1 MKPSLGK
8 TLSSKS
14 FWLNNIVYIVCVLAF
29 IVFAIINPVL
39 VSKDNIMNIL
49 ASASTFI
56 VLGTGVAFALL
67 IQQTDLSVGSIM
79 YAAAAIMFYFFKQD
93 KNLPIPVVML
103 IGIAVGIA
111 VGLINGVIIATLKV
125 YAFLPT
131 LATQVAFRGLGL
143 IIAGASISN
152 MPMKWAKIVSLRWFG
167 MPAYIIISFLLA
179 IAAQLF
185 LVYTKLG
192 RHIYATGDNEK
203 IAKEKGINTY
213 GIKLFAFAFSGFM
226 AALGGILSCAKT
238 MTASYVIGE
247 GYEFK
252 AITACVLG
260 GVSLNGGR
268 GTVFPGVVIGALII
282 SLISNLLVLFNA
294 DTYIYDIVY
303 GIVIFV
309 VVMIDTFKIIEE
321 KKHLA

>member
-1 MKPSLGK
+1 
-8 TLSSKS
+8 
-14 FWLNNIVYIVCVLAF
+14 
-29 IVFAIINPVL
+29 
-39 VSKDNIMNIL
+39 
-49 ASASTFI
+49 
-56 VLGTGVAFALL
+56 
-67 IQQTDLSVGSIM
+67 
-79 YAAAAIMFYFFKQD
+79 
-93 KNLPIPVVML
+93 
-103 IGIAVGIA
+103 
-111 VGLINGVIIATLKV
+111 
-125 YAFLPT
+125 
-131 LATQVAFRGLGL
+131 
-143 IIAGASISN
+143 
-152 MPMKWAKIVSLRWFG
+152 
-167 MPAYIIISFLLA
+167 
-179 IAAQLF
+179 
-185 LVYTKLG
+185 
-192 RHIYATGDNEK
+192 
-203 IAKEKGINTY
+203 
-213 GIKLFAFAFSGFM
+213 M